1 MELELQF
8 KEAIYMRDEVFDYQE
23 KFVEP
28 AREIQEVT
36 ADNGFDGLKM
46 VTVGKIPDNLIDTT
60 DADAK
65 NTDIMSGKTAYVG
78 GIKVQGNYV
87 PLDTSDAN
95 ATPED
100 IIQGKTAYVDGKKI
114 EGNFV
119 PLDTSDATATAQEI
133 FEGKTAYVNGEKVVG
148 EYQVPDFSEATAT
161 ASDIA
166 KGKTA
171 YVATGKVTGTAGASI
186 KALIDAKGNAIRLFE
201 NATVVD
207 LREIL
212 SYSDTEN
219 ATRMERAFSGCLNLE
234 HVPLLDT
241 SKVTDIQYMFDN
253 CSKLK
258 ELPFFDFGNVTNM
271 TCAFRF
277 CSNLTTIPLFD
288 TSKVTNMYET
298 FRQCMT
304 LTSVPLFDTSNVTNM
319 SSLFMSC
326 NKLETI
332 PSLDFRNVTIT
343 SYMFNGCSRI
353 KTCLIKNIKI
363 NIDLSSMTNL
373 TIDSLI
379 HLIYELRD
387 AGASRTLTMG
397 SGNLNKLANT
407 YVKLVDITDEMR
419 AEDDLIDEKL
429 PFVVCEST
437 DDGAMLITDYPQL
450 KNWILK

>member
-28 AREIQEVT
+28 TREIQEVT
-36 ADNGFDGLKM
+36 ADTGFDGLKM

-78 GIKVQGNYV
+78 GVKVQGNYV

-100 IIQGKTAYVDGKKI
+100 IIQGKTAYVDGQKI
-114 EGNFV
+114 EGEYV

-133 FEGKTAYVNGEKVVG
+133 FEGKTAYVNGAKVVG

-171 YVATGKVTGTAGASI
+171 YVAEGKVTGTAGASI
-186 KALIDAKGNAIRLFE
+186 KALIDARRNADYLFSKAPYLTDASE
-201 NATVVD
+201 F
-207 LREIL
+207 L

-219 ATRMERAFSGCLNLE
+219 ATSFENMFSYCE
-234 HVPLLDT
+234 
-241 SKVTDIQYMFDN
+241 
-253 CSKLK
+253 KLQT
-258 ELPFFDFGNVTNM
+258 V
-271 TCAFRF
+271 
-277 CSNLTTIPLFD
+277 PLFD
-288 TSKVTNMYET
+288 TSKGTNFARM
-298 FRQCMT
+298 FGSDDN
-304 LTSVPLFDTSNVTNM
+304 LKALPLFDTSKGTKFSYM
-319 SSLFMSC
+319 L
-326 NKLETI
+326 LECYALQTV
-332 PSLDFRNVTIT
+332 PEFDFRSGTTFT
-343 SYMFNGCSRI
+343 SCFAFCSAL
-353 KTCLIKNIKI
+353 TNCLIKNIKA
-363 NIDLSSMTNL
+363 DLAVSGSTYGHLL
-373 TIDSLI
+373 TLESLI
-379 HLIYELRD
+379 HLIYELRNT
-387 AGASRTLTMG
+387 GSSKTLTI
-397 SGNLNKLANT
+397 SSVNLEKLAST
-407 YVKLVDITDEMR
+407 YVKLVEITDEMR
-419 AEDDLIDEKL
+419 AEDDLIDEKM

-437 DDGAMLITDYPQL
+437 DEGAMLITDYPQL